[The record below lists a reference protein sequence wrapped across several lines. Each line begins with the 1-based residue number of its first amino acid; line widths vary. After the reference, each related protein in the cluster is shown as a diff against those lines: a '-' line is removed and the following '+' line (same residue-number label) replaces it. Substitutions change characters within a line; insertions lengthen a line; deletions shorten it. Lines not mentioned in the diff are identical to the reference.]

1 MPYTPTGGET
11 IGERLVRL
19 RNDLTRCREV
29 IARVENNG
37 SAFNMGG
44 VSVTQA
50 AYESAIN
57 RERHLQREIAAL
69 ERRLTG
75 AASPN
80 AAIIETRMPR

>member
-1 MPYTPTGGET
+1 MPSPTGGET
-11 IGERLVRL
+11 IGERLTRL

-37 SAFNMGG
+37 SSFNFSG

-57 RERHLQREIAAL
+57 RERHLRYEIAAL

-75 AASPN
+75 AASQH
-80 AAIIETRMPR
+80 AAIIETRMPQ